1 MNIWTN
7 RQTDSKIEF
16 TCIWG
21 SLRLAPN
28 TSDETSYKIYYYKG
42 IVPQTNILCQY
53 LKQGHNLNNKGFK
66 ETLNRSC
73 TVVSA
78 IRGVPKILRFLNPPC
93 KSLFCQ
99 DFQLTFS

>member
-7 RQTDSKIEF
+7 RQTDGKIEF

-28 TSDETSYKIYYYKG
+28 TSDKTSYKIYYYKG

-53 LKQGHNLNNKGFK
+53 LKQGHNLTTKVSK
-66 ETLNRSC
+66 KLLIE
-73 TVVSA
+73 VV
-78 IRGVPKILRFLNPPC
+78 L
-93 KSLFCQ
+93 LFRLSEAFQKFC
-99 DFQLTFS
+99 DF